1 MQGLTKNMTTHS
13 NTIEITVSEA
23 IDVGRRLDQFLS
35 DQSDITQLGLSRKRI
50 QDLIQS
56 ENVTRNGKA
65 CTKQTYKT
73 KAGDVFIV
81 TIPPA
86 EDMTIKGEDIPLTVL
101 FEDEHLIVVN
111 KPTGMATHP
120 AAGSRTGTLV
130 HALLHHCKGN
140 LSGIG
145 GVERPG
151 IVHRLDKGTSGV
163 MVVAKNDIAHQHL
176 SQQFKDRTL
185 DRRYLA
191 ICYGVPTE
199 LSGEVEGNIGRSP
212 KNRKKMA
219 VLRTGGKTALT
230 TYKVTDLNQD
240 YGFSLIDLKLHSGR
254 THQIRVHMTHIGH
267 PLVGDPTY
275 GRKRNLPNDF
285 PSEGLDLID
294 NLGHQA
300 LHAYKLAF
308 EHPKTGEFMTFT
320 HGMPEDMQNIAD
332 FLRLKSSI

>member
-1 MQGLTKNMTTHS
+1 MTTHS

-23 IDVGRRLDQFLS
+23 RDVGRRLDQFLS
-35 DQSDITQLGLSRKRI
+35 EQESVTQLGLSRKRI

-56 ENVTRNGKA
+56 ENIRCNGKA

-73 KAGDVFIV
+73 KAGDVFVV
-81 TIPPA
+81 TVPPA
-86 EDMTIKGEDIPLTVL
+86 EEMTIKGENIPLTVL

-111 KPTGMATHP
+111 KPVGMATHP
-120 AAGSRTGTLV
+120 AAGSRSGTLV

-191 ICYGVPTE
+191 ICYGIPTE
-199 LSGEVEGNIGRSP
+199 LEGDVEGNIGRSP

-219 VLRTGGKTALT
+219 VLKTGGKTAHT
-230 TYKVTDLNQD
+230 TYKVLSFNQG
-240 YGFSLIDLKLHSGR
+240 YGFSLMNLKLHSGR

-267 PLVGDPTY
+267 PLVGDPAY
-275 GRKRNLPNDF
+275 GRKRNLPQDF
-285 PSEGLDLID
+285 PKEGLQLID
-294 NLGHQA
+294 SLDHQA

-308 EHPKTGEFMTFT
+308 THPKTGEYLTFT
-320 HGMPEDMQNIAD
+320 HNMPQDMQKIAD
-332 FLRLKSSI
+332 FLSLKSDI